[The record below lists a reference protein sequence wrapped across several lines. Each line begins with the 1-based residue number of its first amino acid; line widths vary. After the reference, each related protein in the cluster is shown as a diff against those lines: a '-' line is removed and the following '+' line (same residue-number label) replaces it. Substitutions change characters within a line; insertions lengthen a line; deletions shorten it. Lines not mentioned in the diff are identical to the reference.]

1 MQAQNLELSHT
12 GSKSNL
18 SDYSEKMKVN
28 LGVKKSLSMQE
39 LFTLTPIT

>member
-1 MQAQNLELSHT
+1 MQAQKFELNHP

-18 SDYSEKMKVN
+18 SDYSEKMNAN